1 MTRIKQRTLT
11 DTTSPLTQDRVSRTR
26 NFGIVAHVD
35 AGKTTLTERILY
47 HTGLLHRVG
56 EVHDGNTVTD
66 SDPLERKKGI
76 TIDAASVTCEWRG
89 HRLQLVDTPG
99 HVDFGAE
106 VELSLR
112 VLDSAVVVL
121 DAVAGV
127 EPQTESV
134 WRQADRYQLP
144 RVCFVNKLDRV
155 GADFERSVSEL
166 EARFGVRCVVVT
178 RPELLPDGIW
188 ALHDVLDDVWFDR
201 PLGPPHGPPSIHRE
215 RAIETLAD
223 LDDEVARLYLEETQ
237 VPGEV
242 LRRALR
248 EATLAGRVVP
258 VLGGAA
264 YKNLGVPQ
272 LLDAIVDFLPAP
284 DERPALT
291 GSEPASG
298 ASASRERSD
307 EEPLAGLVLK
317 KLHDGFGQLALVRL
331 YAGRLR
337 TSDKVWTSR
346 APRGARVGR
355 LVRVFADRQTP
366 IEVALAGDIIGVGG
380 LDLASGDTLSSL
392 ESPIELPR
400 PVLPEPVVRV
410 ALSPKQ
416 RGDVE
421 RLSVALAR
429 LTAEDPALRVET
441 DPETGQTLLAGS
453 GELHIEVAVERL
465 RERYRTEVKV
475 GPPRVAYREALTR
488 EVRHEFKLSKQ
499 TGGPGQYAHVV
510 LVVGPAS
517 PGSGLEFEDQTRGGV
532 VPSQYVPAV
541 RAGVEAA
548 MTSGPLLGCPI
559 ENARVALVD
568 GSSHSNDSNDF
579 AFRMAAQKAFREAAS
594 LAAPVLREPLMHLE
608 VLAPA
613 SHLGDVIGDLSRRRG
628 QVLEL
633 GERSGVRCVTAVA
646 PLAELFGYA
655 GSLRSLSQGRG
666 SFSMHLDSYADVP
679 QLLEDALKKRAI

>member
-1 MTRIKQRTLT
+1 MTRIKQRTPT
-11 DTTSPLTQDRVSRTR
+11 NKTSPLARASKTR

-47 HTGLLHRVG
+47 QAGLLHRVG

-76 TIDAASVTCEWRG
+76 TINAASVSCEWRT

-134 WRQADRYQLP
+134 WRQADRYRLP
-144 RVCFVNKLDRV
+144 RLCFVNKLDRA
-155 GADFERSVSEL
+155 GSDFERAVSEL
-166 EARFGVRCVVVT
+166 EAHFGVRCVVVT
-178 RPELLPDGIW
+178 KPELFPDGIF
-188 ALHDVLDDVWFDR
+188 ALYKVLDDAWVGR
-201 PLGPPHGPPSIHRE
+201 PIGPDHRPPSIHRE
-215 RAIETLAD
+215 RAIETLANF
-223 LDDEVARLYLEETQ
+223 DDEVARLYLEETE

-248 EATLAGRVVP
+248 DATLAGHVVP

-264 YKNLGVPQ
+264 YKNLGVPE
-272 LLDAIVDFLPAP
+272 LLDAIVDYLPAP
-284 DERPALT
+284 DERPAVV
-291 GSEPASG
+291 GSEPSSG

-337 TSDKVWTSR
+337 AGDKLWTSQ

-366 IEVALAGDIIGVGG
+366 IEVAHAGDIVGVGG
-380 LDLASGDTLSSL
+380 LELAPGDTISSL
-392 ESPIELPR
+392 EAPIELPR

-410 ALSPKQ
+410 ALSPNQ
-416 RGDVE
+416 QSDVE
-421 RLSVALAR
+421 RLGVTLAR
-429 LTAEDPALRVET
+429 LTQEDPALRLET
-441 DPETGQTLLAGS
+441 DPETGQTLLAGI

-475 GPPRVAYREALTR
+475 GPPRVAYREALTQ

-499 TGGPGQYAHVV
+499 SGGPGQYAHVV
-510 LVVGPAS
+510 LLVGPAS
-517 PGSGLEFEDQTRGGV
+517 PGTGLDFEDQSRGGV

-548 MTSGPLLGCPI
+548 MTSGPLLGYPI
-559 ENARVALVD
+559 EDARVVLVD

-579 AFRMAAQKAFREAAS
+579 AFRLAAQKAFREAAS
-594 LAAPVLREPLMHLE
+594 LAGPVLREPLMRLE
-608 VLAPA
+608 VLVPE

-633 GERSGVRCVTAVA
+633 GEKSGVRCVSAVA

-666 SFSMHLDSYADVP
+666 SFNMRLDSYAEVP
-679 QLLEDALKKRAI
+679 ALL